1 MKKGTDAAVTGHT
14 HAVAGAAAGACAALV
29 FHAPVGLLPVAIAL
43 GTATA
48 LLPDV
53 DEPGSTVNRHLPV
66 LGPLLG
72 RSLRHRTVTHSAV
85 MLAVLLLLAPL
96 MLPHAPMR
104 WLLIGAAGYA
114 SHLACDLLTPA
125 GIELFWPLRGRSCI
139 GGFVL
144 TGGWLEQAVFL
155 PGFAAAL
162 VWAILRVVGQGRAL

>member
-1 MKKGTDAAVTGHT
+1 MTGHT
-14 HAVAGAAAGACAALV
+14 HAVAGAAAGACAALLL
-29 FHAPVGLLPVAIAL
+29 HAPAGLLPVAVAL
-43 GTATA
+43 GTVTA

-53 DEPGSTVNRHLPV
+53 DEPGSTVNRRLPV

-85 MLAVLLLLAPL
+85 MLAGLLLAAHL
-96 MLPHAPMR
+96 MLPHVPMR

-114 SHLACDLLTPA
+114 SHLVCDLVTPA
-125 GIELFWPLRGRSCI
+125 GIDLFWPLRGRSCV

-162 VWAILRVVGQGRAL
+162 VWAILRVVAHGRAL

>member
-1 MKKGTDAAVTGHT
+1 MTGHT

-29 FHAPVGLLPVAIAL
+29 LHAPAGLLPVAVIL
-43 GTATA
+43 GAVTA

-72 RSLRHRTVTHSAV
+72 RSLRHRTVTHSALT
-85 MLAVLLLLAPL
+85 LAGLLLLAHL
-96 MLPHAPMR
+96 LLPHVPMR
-104 WLLIGAAGYA
+104 WLLVGAAGYG

-125 GIELFWPLRGRSCI
+125 GIELFWPLRGRSCV

-155 PGFAAAL
+155 PAFAAVL
-162 VWAILRVVGQGRAL
+162 VWAVLRAVAPGAAP